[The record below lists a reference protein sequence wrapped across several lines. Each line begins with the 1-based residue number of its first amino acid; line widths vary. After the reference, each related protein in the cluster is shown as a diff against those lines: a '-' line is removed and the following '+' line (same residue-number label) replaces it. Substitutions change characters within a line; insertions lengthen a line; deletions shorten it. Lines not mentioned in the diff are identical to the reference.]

1 MNFEAYNYQ
10 CSPLSLAK
18 DLFTQ
23 EAQAYRA
30 EALQAMEEHLEIID
44 RMLTAD
50 RMDYPAAAEMGVP
63 FKEGNL
69 LRLIRKKARRR
80 KGVSDKLQAELTR
93 PYLKALVLYA
103 REGFYVMSVQNKT
116 LLSSEREWER
126 RYDINEPSCLVIL
139 ANTYGRQLLLVEA
152 NGAFGSSKKRST
164 QAVCTIFEDTFKA
177 MLMPQKLDVNFRPH
191 YGTTDVWK
199 CMMEKY
205 KQGIALKSLY
215 FEFDYPN
222 MAEDARLLGGY
233 FKKIGIDLNA
243 AQEYKLKGHHGQP
256 LNFDPNEQKRNPD
269 IASIVEYGG
278 KTGNKQ
284 VHVFMDGTKMTFNA
298 DKLGISVLQ
307 ALGKLLSILIRL
319 QEEHTQRQQLNL
331 SFDESLTDTLRDE
344 LAKWLNGL
352 TAEA

>member
-1 MNFEAYNYQ
+1 M
-10 CSPLSLAK
+10 
-18 DLFTQ
+18 
-23 EAQAYRA
+23 
-30 EALQAMEEHLEIID
+30 
-44 RMLTAD
+44 
-50 RMDYPAAAEMGVP
+50 
-63 FKEGNL
+63 
-69 LRLIRKKARRR
+69 
-80 KGVSDKLQAELTR
+80 SDKLQAELTR

-103 REGFYVMSVQNKT
+103 REGFYVMRVQNKT
-116 LLSSEREWER
+116 LLSSEREWEK
-126 RYDINEPSCLVIL
+126 RYDVNEPSCLVIL

-191 YGTTDVWK
+191 YGTRDVWK

-205 KQGIALKSLY
+205 DQGIALKSLY

-256 LNFDPNEQKRNPD
+256 LNFDPRAKKRNPD
-269 IASIVEYGG
+269 IVSIVEYGG

-284 VHVFMDGTKMTFNA
+284 VHVFMDGTKMTFDA

-307 ALGKLLSILIRL
+307 ALGKLLSILTRL
-319 QEEHTQRQQLNL
+319 QEEHTQRPQLNL

-352 TAEA
+352 TPEA

>member
-1 MNFEAYNYQ
+1 MNFEVYNYQ
-10 CSPLSLAK
+10 CSPLSVEEGF
-18 DLFTQ
+18 FTS

-50 RMDYPAAAEMGVP
+50 KLDYPMDSKMGVP

-69 LRLIRKKARRR
+69 LLLIRKKARKR
-80 KGVSDKLQAELTR
+80 KGLSDKLQAELTR

-103 REGFYVMSVQNKT
+103 RESFYVMRVQNKT

-126 RYDINEPSCLVIL
+126 RYDVNEPSCLVIL

-164 QAVCTIFEDTFKA
+164 QAVCTIFENTFKA
-177 MLMPQKLDVNFRPH
+177 MLMPHKLDVNFRPH
-191 YGTTDVWK
+191 YGTRDVWK

-233 FKKIGIDLNA
+233 FEEIGISLNA

-284 VHVFMDGTKMTFNA
+284 EHTFMDGTKRTYNA
-298 DKLGISVLQ
+298 DRLGITVLQ

-319 QEEHTQRQQLNL
+319 QEEHTQRQQTSL
-331 SFDESLTDTLRDE
+331 FDEPLTATLRDE

>member
-10 CSPLSLAK
+10 CSPLSVEGGF
-18 DLFTQ
+18 FTS

-30 EALQAMEEHLEIID
+30 EALQAMEEHLAIID

-50 RMDYPAAAEMGVP
+50 KLDYPAAAKMGLP

-80 KGVSDKLQAELTR
+80 KGVSDKLQAELTL

-103 REGFYVMSVQNKT
+103 REGFYVMSVQNRT
-116 LLSSEREWER
+116 LLSSEREWEK

-164 QAVCTIFEDTFKA
+164 KTVCTIFEDTFKA
-177 MLMPQKLDVNFRPH
+177 LLMPHKLDVNFRPH
-191 YGTTDVWK
+191 YGTRDVWK

-205 KQGIALKSLY
+205 SQGIALKSLF

-222 MAEDARLLGGY
+222 MAEDERLLGGY
-233 FKKIGIDLNA
+233 LKEIGIDLNA
-243 AQEYKLKGHHGQP
+243 AQEYRLKGHHGQP
-256 LNFDPNEQKRNPD
+256 LNFDPREQNRNPD

-284 VHVFMDGTKMTFNA
+284 EHTFMDGTKMTYNA
-298 DKLGISVLQ
+298 DRLGISILQ
-307 ALGKLLSILIRL
+307 VANKLLSILTRL
-319 QEEHTQRQQLNL
+319 QEEHAQRQQITSL
-331 SFDESLTDTLRDE
+331 FDEPLTDTLRDE

-352 TAEA
+352 TPEA

>member
-1 MNFEAYNYQ
+1 MNFEVYNYQ
-10 CSPLSLAK
+10 CSPLSVEEGF
-18 DLFTQ
+18 FTS
-23 EAQAYRA
+23 ESQAYRT

-50 RMDYPAAAEMGVP
+50 KLDYPAAAKMGLP

-80 KGVSDKLQAELTR
+80 KGVSDKLQAELTL

-103 REGFYVMSVQNKT
+103 REGFYVMSVQNRT
-116 LLSSEREWER
+116 LLSSEREWEK

-164 QAVCTIFEDTFKA
+164 KTVCTIFEDTFKA
-177 MLMPQKLDVNFRPH
+177 LLMPHKLDVNFRPH
-191 YGTTDVWK
+191 YGTRDVWK
-199 CMMEKY
+199 CIMEKY
-205 KQGIALKSLY
+205 SQGIALKSLF

-233 FKKIGIDLNA
+233 FEKIGIDLNA
-243 AQEYKLKGHHGQP
+243 AQSYKLTGHHGQP
-256 LNFDPNEQKRNPD
+256 LNFDPREQYRNPD
-269 IASIVEYGG
+269 IVSIVEYGG

-284 VHVFMDGTKMTFNA
+284 VHVFMDGTKMTYNA
-298 DKLGISVLQ
+298 DRLGISILQ
-307 ALGKLLSILIRL
+307 VANKLLSILTRL
-319 QEEHTQRQQLNL
+319 QEEHVQRQQITSL
-331 SFDESLTDTLRDE
+331 FDEPLTDTLRDE
-344 LAKWLNGL
+344 LAEWLNGL
-352 TAEA
+352 TPEA

>member
-1 MNFEAYNYQ
+1 MNFEVYNYQ
-10 CSPLSLAK
+10 CSPLSVEEGF
-18 DLFTQ
+18 FTS
-23 EAQAYRA
+23 ESQAYRT

-50 RMDYPAAAEMGVP
+50 RVDYPAASKMGVP

-69 LRLIRKKARRR
+69 LRLIRKQVRRR
-80 KGVSDKLQAELTR
+80 KGVSDKLQAELTL

-103 REGFYVMSVQNKT
+103 REGFYVMRVQNKT
-116 LLSSEREWER
+116 LLSSEREWEKH
-126 RYDINEPSCLVIL
+126 YDVNEPSCLVIL

-164 QAVCTIFEDTFKA
+164 KTVCTIFEDTFKA
-177 MLMPQKLDVNFRPH
+177 LLMPQKLDVNFRPH
-191 YGTTDVWK
+191 YGTRDVWK

-205 KQGIALKSLY
+205 GQGIALKSLF

-233 FKKIGIDLNA
+233 FEEIGISLNA

-284 VHVFMDGTKMTFNA
+284 VHTFMDGTKKTYNA
-298 DKLGISVLQ
+298 DRLGISILQ
-307 ALGKLLSILIRL
+307 VTNKLLSILIRL
-319 QEEHTQRQQLNL
+319 QEEHTERQRMGLL
-331 SFDESLTDTLRDE
+331 FDEPQTDTLRDE

-352 TAEA
+352 AAEA